1 MENQNEALDQ
11 KPVQSARLLTGVPGL
26 DTLLNGGFIKGGMYL
41 ILGPPGSGKTIL
53 GNQICFHHVRE
64 NGARIVYITLL
75 AESHSRMVE
84 SLKNLDFFKDNEVGS
99 SVLYMSGYGI
109 LEKEGLPGLL
119 KEIASVVR
127 KHKASILMI
136 DGITTIG
143 DMDQTH
149 LAFRKFTLELNTYI
163 ANSNCTAFLLSSM
176 EGSHSSPEHTMVDG
190 IVALHHQ
197 KISIRAV
204 RQIEVRKFRGSSHL
218 QGDHLFKITDEG
230 VRVFPRAESLPVK
243 LQQVSIESRRLSF
256 NVPKL
261 DDMLG
266 GGLISNSITTI
277 IGPTGTGKTILGL
290 QFLRAGVEAK
300 EKCLFFGFYETPS
313 DLLEKARK
321 LGFSLDAWVEK
332 GMLTIHRV
340 SALEEELDEIGETLI
355 EIIQRNGAK
364 RVVIDALDGFRNST
378 SYVSRVNLF
387 LVALVVKLKSL
398 GVTLIIIEETSLY
411 LNHTER
417 KVTELSAMNE
427 NLLYLRHVEL
437 ESKMTRVVSILK
449 IRSAVYDPSVREL
462 KISAKGIDV
471 LGSVQ
476 PAEVVTPRKYATTD
490 AIKKSK
496 VKTSSRKGRK
506 K

>member
-1 MENQNEALDQ
+1 MKNKNQKHSQ
-11 KPVQSARLLTGVPGL
+11 KPVQTGRLLTGVPGL
-26 DTLLNGGFIKGGMYL
+26 DTLLDGGFIKGGMYL

-53 GNQICFHHVRE
+53 GNQICFHHAQE
-64 NGARIVYITLL
+64 NEARIVYVTLL
-75 AESHSRMVE
+75 AESHSRMVG
-84 SLKNLDFFKDNEVGS
+84 SLKNLDFFKDDEVGTS
-99 SVLYMSGYGI
+99 IHYMSGYGV
-109 LEKEGLPGLL
+109 LEKSGLKGLL
-119 KEIASVVR
+119 QEIATVVR
-127 KHKASILMI
+127 KHKASLLMI

-143 DMDQTH
+143 DMDQTP

-176 EGSHSSPEHTMVDG
+176 EGAHSSPEHTMVDG

-197 KISIRAV
+197 KINIRAI

-218 QGDHLFKITDEG
+218 QGEHLFKISQHG
-230 VRVFPRAESLPVK
+230 VRVYPRAESLPVEPH
-243 LQQVSIESRRLSF
+243 SATEEARRLSF

-261 DDMLG
+261 DEMLG
-266 GGLISNSITTI
+266 SGLISNSITTI

-290 QFLRAGVEAK
+290 QFLRAGVEAN
-300 EKCLFFGFYETPS
+300 ESCLLFGFYETPA
-313 DLLEKARK
+313 DLLDKARK
-321 LGFSLDAWVEK
+321 LGFALDEWVK
-332 GMLTIHRV
+332 QGLLTLHRV
-340 SALEEELDEIGETLI
+340 SSLEEELDEIGETLI
-355 EIIQRNGAK
+355 ETIQRTGAK

-437 ESKMTRVVSILK
+437 ESKMTRVISILK
-449 IRSAVYDPSVREL
+449 IRSAIYDPSVREL

-476 PAEVVTPRKYATTD
+476 PAEVVTPRKYA
-490 AIKKSK
+490 KSESMRSSK
-496 VKTSSRKGRK
+496 ARSHSSKSRKK
-506 K
+506 